1 MPENTKLFR
10 DACRAVELWR
20 VWTFLG
26 VQDIKSRFRRS
37 FVGPL
42 WILLNMA
49 FFVGGAGVVYGL
61 MFGQPMRDFLP
72 FLTLGFVIWGFI
84 LSSFTEAGTAFVNAE
99 GYIKQFSYP
108 KQIYLMRA
116 LIGYLVIF
124 LIGLSALIPLQ
135 FFFERFMLIG
145 WLMAIPGLLLLA
157 LAALGHI
164 TICAYVG
171 TRFRDLPHALG
182 GILQVLFFVTPIM
195 FPIKVLK
202 ERHLDF
208 VYQYNPLYYLI
219 DIVRHPILEGSFAPA
234 QNYLFAAAYIV
245 AVWVAAIIVARA
257 LDNRVVFLL

>member
-1 MPENTKLFR
+1 MSDTTKLFR
-10 DACRAVELWR
+10 DAYKAAGLWR
-20 VWTFLG
+20 VWIFLG

-37 FVGPL
+37 FIGPL

-61 MFGQPMRDFLP
+61 MFGQPMADFLP

-84 LSSFTEAGTAFVNAE
+84 LSSFIEAGNAFVNAE

-116 LIGYLVIF
+116 LVGYVVIF
-124 LIGLSALIPLQ
+124 LIGLSAIIPLQ
-135 FFFERFMLIG
+135 LFFQRFSLIG
-145 WLMAIPGLLLLA
+145 WLMALPGIFVLL

-202 ERHLDF
+202 DRHLDF
-208 VYQYNPLYYLI
+208 VYQFNPLYYLI
-219 DIVRHPILEGSFAPA
+219 DIVRHPIMESSFAPT
-234 QNYLFAAAYIV
+234 QNYLFAGGY
-245 AVWVAAIIVARA
+245 VAAIWITATLIARV
-257 LDNRVVFLL
+257 LDRRVVFLL